1 MDKLQYPFSV
11 PELPY
16 PYDSLK
22 PAISEETLH
31 FHHDKHLQTYADN
44 LNRAVEQC
52 PVCKTQTL
60 NELLAH
66 PEKTPDESRVS
77 IRNNAGGVYNHI
89 LYFNCMSPNGGG
101 VPSDKL
107 ARAICD
113 TFDSFENW
121 RTQMKTAALEV
132 FGSGYAWLVRDNSNE
147 LSIIKTANQDSPL
160 AHGLFP
166 LLTIDVWEH
175 AYYLDH
181 QNRRAEYVDAWF
193 GLINWPY
200 VEKRYNQK

>member
-16 PYDSLK
+16 SYDSLK

-31 FHHDKHLQTYADN
+31 FHHDKHLQTYVDN

-66 PEKTPDESRVS
+66 PEKIPDESRVS

-107 ARAICD
+107 ACAIRD

-132 FGSGYAWLVRDNSNE
+132 FGSGYAWLVRDYSNK
-147 LSIIKTANQDSPL
+147 LSIMKTANQDSPL

-175 AYYLDH
+175 AYYLDR
-181 QNRRAEYVDAWF
+181 QNRRVEYVDAWF

-200 VEKRYNQK
+200 VEKRYNKK

>member
-1 MDKLQYPFSV
+1 MDELKYPYSL

-31 FHHDKHLQTYADN
+31 FHHDKHLQTYVDN

-52 PVCKTQTL
+52 PVCKNQSL

-66 PEKTPDESRVS
+66 PEKIPDENRVL

-101 VPSDKL
+101 VPSKKL

-113 TFDSFENW
+113 TFGSFENW
-121 RTQMKTAALEV
+121 RTQMKAAALAV
-132 FGSGYAWLVRDNSNE
+132 FGSGYAWLVRNGSDG

-160 AHGLFP
+160 ALGLFP
-166 LLTIDVWEH
+166 LLTVDVWEH
-175 AYYLDH
+175 AYYLDR

-193 GLINWPY
+193 GLINWSY